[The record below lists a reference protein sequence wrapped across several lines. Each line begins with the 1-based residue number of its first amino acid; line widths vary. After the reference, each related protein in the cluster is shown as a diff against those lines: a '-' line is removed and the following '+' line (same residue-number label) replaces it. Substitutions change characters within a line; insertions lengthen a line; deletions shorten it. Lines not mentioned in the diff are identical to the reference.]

1 MTHKEST
8 ARSLAKTV
16 VWRVFA
22 TFGTWLMV
30 YLFTGEPLRS
40 LGATLAAAAFGMV
53 AYYIHERV
61 WNGISWGRRH
71 K

>member
-1 MTHKEST
+1 MRHKESI

-16 VWRVFA
+16 VWRVAA
-22 TFGTWLMV
+22 TLGTWLMI
-30 YLFTGEPLRS
+30 YLFTGEPLKS
-40 LGATLAAAAFGMV
+40 LGATLAAAVFGMV

-61 WNGISWGRRH
+61 WNHISWGRHH